1 MKNTFI
7 GSITLL
13 ALILIVGLY
22 LGPILNK
29 ITMEGFT
36 KYTDDISNPG
46 LYPLSVDKV
55 LLDDYPQIGKN
66 ETSTNNYSDNWW
78 KYPIFTVGS
87 YKQITNNLRYRN
99 SPDDG
104 GCIRADMCGALY
116 HNNNNKTNTINP
128 LPQAE
133 EGDGARVG
141 YFRSEP
147 NNLFFSIPDNEN
159 ILY

>member
-7 GSITLL
+7 GSIILL
-13 ALILIVGLY
+13 ALIIILWLY
-22 LGPILNK
+22 FGPI
-29 ITMEGFT
+29 IAEGFQ
-36 KYTDDISNPG
+36 KYTDDTRNPG
-46 LYPLSVDKV
+46 LYPLSDDKV
-55 LLDDYPQIGKN
+55 ILNDYPQIGKN
-66 ETSTNNYSDNWW
+66 ETSDKNYSDIWW

-87 YKQITNNLRYRN
+87 YEQITNNLRYRN

-104 GCIRADMCGALY
+104 QCIRADFCDALY
-116 HNNNNKTNTINP
+116 YNKKNKSNIINAM
-128 LPQAE
+128 PQAE

-141 YFRSEP
+141 YFRTEP